1 MPIFFVA
8 SAAKQGSKR
17 CGFRSKKRTV
27 PPPESLTPRGEV
39 HGRAEDLHPAC
50 ANDTLQRLPKGVFVI
65 PTASSGRAQ
74 MLAALAV
81 GALCVGSAGVG
92 FALWS
97 FGSSLS
103 PDSVTYLDMAQ
114 SIAQGKGITHRWAY
128 WEPVYQTGALP
139 TATTLWPPGYPLTIA
154 ALVTLGLDPY
164 VAASVICLLSFALL
178 PVPIYGLARF
188 LLPSGRALI
197 CTGVVIALSP
207 IVESHFGVA
216 AESPFLLLSTLS
228 LLYTVRGLQ
237 AQTSHEATYSWL
249 TASATAA
256 AAFLMRYVGVACA
269 VGVVV
274 AALLPGGKKDLQTRA
289 VRLAVTAGPVGL
301 ILAAVFLRNWIVSG
315 TLVPALLGSDRFWQT
330 LWPSVRS
337 IVGSIIGSKDL
348 LGPQLS
354 LLRPLELALLSGLT
368 GLAVVSLW
376 QARAAAR
383 NHHLPLPGG
392 LPSAVIGLFIIL
404 GMAVPVRAAVA
415 AGIWMES
422 RYITIYLPWCFVL
435 LLGWALRVGEHDTW
449 VPRAVIVRRCTYLAC
464 LVWVSCQLVVSTLS
478 FSSRE
483 ESYVAAGSRSPTI
496 AWVRMNVPRNETVLT
511 NRGAD
516 LAYWSPNPI
525 LRLPRPPFSKGLESW
540 DGVDRLANKA
550 QARYLAHFFGSP
562 ETPKWDE
569 PEGFRFLRMLDM
581 PERFPERRPISFS
594 DGVVYHVG
602 R

>member
-1 MPIFFVA
+1 MLEEVGERARKATLSRNMSATDRSQSLVIVVA
-8 SAAKQGSKR
+8 L
-17 CGFRSKKRTV
+17 GF
-27 PPPESLTPRGEV
+27 
-39 HGRAEDLHPAC
+39 
-50 ANDTLQRLPKGVFVI
+50 
-65 PTASSGRAQ
+65 
-74 MLAALAV
+74 
-81 GALCVGSAGVG
+81 LCVGSAAVG

-114 SIAQGKGITHRWAY
+114 SLAQGRGITHRWAY
-128 WEPVYQTGALP
+128 WDPVYQTGTLP

-154 ALVTLGLDPY
+154 ALVTLGFDPY
-164 VAASVICLLSFALL
+164 FAARVICLLSFALF
-178 PVPIYGLARF
+178 PVPIYALSRF
-188 LLPSGRALI
+188 LLSSGRALI
-197 CTGVVIALSP
+197 CTVVVIALSP
-207 IVESHFGVA
+207 ILEFHFGVA
-216 AESPFLLLSTLS
+216 AEPPFLLLSTLS

-256 AAFLMRYVGVACA
+256 AAFLMRYAGVACA

-274 AALLPGGKKDLQTRA
+274 AALLPGGKKGLQPRA
-289 VRLAVTAGPVGL
+289 VRRAVTAGPAGL
-301 ILAAVFLRNWIVSG
+301 VLAAVFLRNWFVSG
-315 TLVPALLGSDRFWQT
+315 AFGWPLPGSDRFWQT
-330 LWPSVRS
+330 LWPSVRA
-337 IVGSIIGSKDL
+337 IAGSTIGSKDL
-348 LGPQLS
+348 LGPHLS
-354 LLRPLELALLSGLT
+354 LLRPLELVLLAGLT

-376 QARAAAR
+376 RARAAAR
-383 NHHLPLPGG
+383 NHHIPLPGG

-404 GMAVPVRAAVA
+404 GVAVPVRTVAVL
-415 AGIWMES
+415 GVSIES

-435 LLGWALRVGEHDTW
+435 LLGWALRVGDHDTW
-449 VPRAVIVRRCTYLAC
+449 VPRAVTVLRCAYVAC
-464 LVWVSCQLVVSTLS
+464 LLWVSCQFVVSALY

-483 ESYVAAGSRSPTI
+483 EGYVAAGSRSPTI
-496 AWVRMNVPRNETVLT
+496 AWVRMNVPRTETVLT

-550 QARYLAHFFGSP
+550 KARYLAHFFGSP

-581 PERFPERRPISFS
+581 PERFPERRPISFR
-594 DGVVYHVG
+594 DGVVYHIGPSNVSNNNAPT